1 MPDATK
7 VHDLI
12 AARYPR
18 SMDAWRERLDAGLDH
33 NTTMVPI
40 VVRIERGDDHGR
52 YANLDERDD
61 LTERVLQVRILRH
74 LGDSTYIVY
83 LLDHADQNQ
92 LALEGHLAVTR
103 GGHRITAV

>member
-7 VHDLI
+7 VRDLI

-18 SMDAWRERLDAGLDH
+18 SMDAWRERLDAELDR
-33 NTTMVPI
+33 NTTMAPV

-61 LTERVLQVRILRH
+61 LTERVLRVQIVRH

-83 LLDHADQNQ
+83 LLDHVDQNQ
-92 LALEGHLAVTR
+92 LALQGHLAMVR
-103 GGHRITAV
+103 GGYRITAV